1 MAEGSGIGM
10 NDQRGRDG
18 VGGEA
23 AQEGESPVTFFFWLP
38 FGGGRAEGGNGRE
51 CFGWVEGTTMELR
64 HAKRKRLGPAGVQT
78 GMADRDGEGKP
89 WEKGGMIPSL
99 TSTCGGASTEDS
111 IALTQHGKVGSISH
125 AHDATRRLRPEAP
138 YLLAPSASLPKVL
151 EFPLAGSTGNY
162 RDPESDSGPFLATPP
177 GRSRAR
183 ARVRRRT
190 RPTMME
196 E

>member
-1 MAEGSGIGM
+1 MI
-10 NDQRGRDG
+10 RGGEDG

-23 AQEGESPVTFFFWLP
+23 AQEGGSPVTFFFGCRL
-38 FGGGRAEGGNGRE
+38 GVGGSRVGMAGSVLGGR
-51 CFGWVEGTTMELR
+51 TMELR

-78 GMADRDGEGKP
+78 GMAGRDGKGKP

-99 TSTCGGASTEDS
+99 TSTRGGASTQDS

-138 YLLAPSASLPKVL
+138 YLLAPSLPKVL

-162 RDPESDSGPFLATPP
+162 RDPDWRPATR
-177 GRSRAR
+177 RSR

-190 RPTMME
+190 RSRE
-196 E
+196 CV